1 MNKRKILAAACAVL
15 AAVQAG
21 GTPRADHG
29 TDLVPLCVKVK
40 PAYVFIA
47 GGSGV
52 VISPDGLM
60 LTNNHVIEGK
70 RTFDVR
76 LGDGSSFKAK
86 LLGTDP
92 YGDLAALRLV
102 TTRRT
107 RTPSASSPTPRSTPA
122 TRAVR

>member
-1 MNKRKILAAACAVL
+1 MTRGRYLFAAGAVL
-15 AAVQAG
+15 LVALGGAAV
-21 GTPRADHG
+21 RADQA

-60 LTNNHVIEGK
+60 LTNNHVIQGR

-92 YGDLAALRLV
+92 HGDLAALRLELKEGQTV
-102 TTRRT
+102 
-107 RTPSASSPTPRSTPA
+107 PHLPLGDSEWP
-122 TRAVR
+122 